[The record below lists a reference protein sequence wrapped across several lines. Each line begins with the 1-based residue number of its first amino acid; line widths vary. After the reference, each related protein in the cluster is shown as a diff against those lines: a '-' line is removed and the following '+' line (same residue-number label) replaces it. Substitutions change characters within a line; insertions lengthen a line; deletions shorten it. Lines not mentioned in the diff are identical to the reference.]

1 MKKAFQWSITVIGVL
16 FLVFC
21 IGLLVG
27 RRTNI
32 ITADG
37 SVQDES
43 IPTVAPTEDFSNGH
57 KLNINTATA
66 KELEQLPGIGKALA
80 ERIVAYRMEN
90 GPFKSIRD
98 LQKIDGIGEGKLS
111 EIIEIICVEDGS

>member
-1 MKKAFQWSITVIGVL
+1 MKKAFQWSISVIGVL

-32 ITADG
+32 ITADD
-37 SVQDES
+37 SVQDEFF
-43 IPTVAPTEDFSNGH
+43 PTEEATGVFRNEQ

>member
-1 MKKAFQWSITVIGVL
+1 MKKAFGWSISVIGIL

-32 ITADG
+32 ITADRSG
-37 SVQDES
+37 SNDTLPNIV
-43 IPTVAPTEDFSNGH
+43 ITGNTSNGH

-66 KELEQLPGIGKALA
+66 KELQQLPGIGEALA
-80 ERIVAYRMEN
+80 ERIVAYRAEN

-98 LQKIDGIGEGKLS
+98 LQKIDGIGEGKLN
-111 EIIEIICVEDGS
+111 EIIEIVCVEDSP